1 MTTPGYLLGSIIA
14 LLAGSLFHL
23 WRGGHIG
30 RLILF
35 LGLSLAGFWAGH
47 FIGTKL
53 NFSLGQI
60 GPLNIGTAIAGSL
73 GFLVVGNWLIKLGK

>member
-14 LLAGSLFHL
+14 FLVGSLFHL

-35 LGLSLAGFWAGH
+35 LGVSLVGFWAGH
-47 FIGTKL
+47 FLGTKL
-53 NFSLGQI
+53 GFSLGQI
-60 GPLNIGTAIAGSL
+60 GPLNIGTAIFGSL
-73 GFLVVGNWLIKLGK
+73 VFLVLGNWLIKLEK